1 MKRIPI
7 IDFVRFFSIFV
18 VIGGHF
24 FPRWIAYGYPEGV
37 RNFILGLFLNGPYGV
52 TFFFVVSGFLITQLL
67 VGDRED
73 FSNIELKSFYIKRV
87 ARIFP
92 LLTVI
97 VLVGFLL
104 PHLMVF
110 MDAKLQ
116 NYNEWDIKSGFGFFF
131 WLSLITFNFNWFV
144 IHTGEPNVGAHWA
157 VLWSLAVEEQF
168 YFFYPLILKK
178 LKNKKNVFLFLGTVI
193 FFAIVFR
200 SWAFLNMNH
209 KDVWM
214 HEASFSVFDQIAV
227 GAGLY
232 FLWNS
237 VKNELNLKFWT
248 AFLLFISGMIICFF
262 LYVKTSINGNE
273 ETIFTPTLMAVGCA
287 LVILGGIHL
296 PFFNTKLAETLS
308 RPGKLSYG
316 SYLWHQTIIFVLMP
330 LWAWL
335 GGLSAFTVL
344 FIIVLSFSYISY
356 EYFEVPVNH
365 HIRAW
370 FKLKRS
376 TTEN

>member
-7 IDFVRFFSIFV
+7 IDFIRFFSIFV

-24 FPRWIAYGYPEGV
+24 FPRWIAHGYSEGV
-37 RNFILGLFLNGPYGV
+37 QNFILGLFLNGAYGV
-52 TFFFVVSGFLITQLL
+52 TFFFVISGFLITQLL
-67 VGDRED
+67 VGDKED
-73 FSNIELKSFYIKRV
+73 FSRIELKDFYVKRA

-92 LLTVI
+92 LLIVI

-110 MDAKLQ
+110 MDPRLR
-116 NYNEWDIKSGFGFFF
+116 NYNDWDIKSGFGLLF
-131 WLSLITFNFNWFV
+131 WFSLITFNFNWFV
-144 IHTGEPNVGAHWA
+144 IHASETSIGAHWG

-168 YFFYPLILKK
+168 YFFYPLTLKK
-178 LKNKKNVFLFLGTVI
+178 LKKKNNVFWFLGAVI
-193 FFAIVFR
+193 FFAMVFR
-200 SWAFLNMNH
+200 AWAFLKMDH
-209 KDVWM
+209 RDSWM
-214 HEASFSVFDQIAV
+214 HEASFSSFDQIAV

-232 FLWNS
+232 FLWIG
-237 VKNELNLKFWT
+237 VKNRLRFW
-248 AFLLFISGMIICFF
+248 ASFLFFISGMAICSF
-262 LYVKTSINGNE
+262 LYVKTSFINGDV
-273 ETIFTPTLMAVGCA
+273 ETVFAPTLMAMGCA

-316 SYLWHQTIIFVLMP
+316 CYLWHQTIIFVFMP

-344 FIIVLSFSYISY
+344 LIFVLILSYFSY
-356 EYFEVPVNH
+356 EYFEVPANH
-365 HIRAW
+365 RIRAW

-376 TTEN
+376 PTEN